1 MVLWSLVLV
10 VLPSLWVLLSA
21 MSHIVERHR
30 SAIDSG
36 NDDHSL
42 WFWLILRS
50 ANPAGTASVVSLGFF
65 LIPVSRHASLLHAL
79 QISPIH
85 SLRLHV
91 WAGRLCCFLATW
103 HGLLYCFIFGMW
115 DVERQRKQQ
124 QHDGGT
130 AAVVATFWR
139 CMWKSLIPPGHCF
152 AYLSPLGF
160 LETMTRE
167 ELDRTRHHS
176 GNSDAN
182 TTNQTIMM
190 WRSVGENSSN
200 GPDMSPRRKCYGYWL
215 NFTGFLSVIS
225 LIIVFGTSLNS
236 IRRANYRFFYI
247 SHIVLGWAMLIFAI
261 MHYYYI
267 VLYLM
272 PSMIYYLCTTS
283 PVLIQSISSYFL
295 DSGGGGVQL
304 LEFTVLAKSNGCCE
318 MVLAVDPTSNGALDL
333 LPAAPYVKICIPELS
348 LMSYPF
354 TVARLE
360 NDRLYILFRQ
370 YGYFTR
376 QLRNRLW
383 LLQQDDDDDS
393 SRPRSPTILVDGFYS
408 NSSDWS
414 RTEHDVLLLVSGGVG
429 VTPMLS
435 TLSKILRQQQPQGHL
450 DNNNKQQQVYFHW
463 YCRDDGLIWHV
474 LKTYLLPMFA
484 VTAATEQGEATT
496 IASGESASI
505 ASSSHSSTL
514 LDGSFAT
521 NPATI
526 EIYIHH
532 TGLSNNASMDD
543 DGEDPV
549 EFQLDGLRDS
559 FIEEESAT
567 QVFQVEPAGQQ
578 QEIDPTQSFC
588 YRYPSNNN
596 GGHNDEL
603 SRIKQP
609 MASANLSIW
618 ATNGTSCWMV
628 IFVFAIFLF
637 LSLWFHA
644 TFYKHFIRR
653 YPLAVAFRAYSL
665 YLVGLM
671 SLILGIVLEFFRR
684 WRSIGRRRLGYGA
697 ASPGMA
703 DDEEEPC
710 KTNGITNGLDKND
723 DDTPC
728 RGGDRV
734 PVLPMKHQLGNGG
747 LLLLHPI
754 QCGRPEA
761 EAVMQ
766 PTATALDPALFLCGP
781 HVLLQSLL
789 VANKDR
795 CTVYQETFE
804 M

>member
-1 MVLWSLVLV
+1 M
-10 VLPSLWVLLSA
+10 
-21 MSHIVERHR
+21 
-30 SAIDSG
+30 
-36 NDDHSL
+36 
-42 WFWLILRS
+42 
-50 ANPAGTASVVSLGFF
+50 
-65 LIPVSRHASLLHAL
+65 
-79 QISPIH
+79 
-85 SLRLHV
+85 SLRLV
-91 WAGRLCCFLATW
+91 LEDTG
-103 HGLLYCFIFGMW
+103 FG
-115 DVERQRKQQ
+115 
-124 QHDGGT
+124 
-130 AAVVATFWR
+130 
-139 CMWKSLIPPGHCF
+139 GH
-152 AYLSPLGF
+152 SPLCILRNHRGDN
-160 LETMTRE
+160 E
-167 ELDRTRHHS
+167 
-176 GNSDAN
+176 
-182 TTNQTIMM
+182 
-190 WRSVGENSSN
+190 
-200 GPDMSPRRKCYGYWL
+200 PDMSPRRKCYGYWL
-215 NFTGFLSVIS
+215 NFTGLLSVIS
-225 LIIVFGTSLNS
+225 LIIVFVTSLNS

-318 MVLAVDPTSNGALDL
+318 MVLAVDPTSNAALDL

-354 TVARLE
+354 TVAKLE

-370 YGYFTR
+370 YGYFTT

-383 LLQQDDDDDS
+383 LLQEDDDDS
-393 SRPRSPTILVDGFYS
+393 SQPRPPTILVDGFYT
-408 NSSDWS
+408 NSPDWS

-435 TLSKILRQQQPQGHL
+435 TLSKLLRRQGHL
-450 DNNNKQQQVYFHW
+450 DNDKQQQVYFHW
-463 YCRDDGLIWHV
+463 YCRDEGLIRHV

-484 VTAATEQGEATT
+484 LTAATEQGEATT
-496 IASGESASI
+496 ITSAEGEGASI
-505 ASSSHSSTL
+505 ASSSLSSTL
-514 LDGSFAT
+514 LDDSFAT
-521 NPATI
+521 NSTTI
-526 EIYIHH
+526 EIHIHH
-532 TGLSNNASMDD
+532 TGRSNNANTDG
-543 DGEDPV
+543 DGENHV

-559 FIEEESAT
+559 VIEEESAT
-567 QVFQVEPAGQQ
+567 EVIQVERAGQQ
-578 QEIDPTQSFC
+578 QQEEIDPTQSFC
-588 YRYPSNNN
+588 YRYPSDNN

-628 IFVFAIFLF
+628 IFVFVIFLF

-644 TFYKHFIRR
+644 TFYNHFIRR

-671 SLILGIVLEFFRR
+671 SLILGVVLEFFRR
-684 WRSIGRRRLGYGA
+684 WRSMGRRRLGYEA
-697 ASPGMA
+697 ASPGMP

-710 KTNGITNGLDKND
+710 GMPDDKEEPCKTNDLDDDKND

-734 PVLPMKHQLGNGG
+734 PVLPMKQQLGNGG

-761 EAVMQ
+761 ETVMQ

-789 VANKDR
+789 VANKNR
-795 CTVYQETFE
+795 CTVYQERFE